1 MKENKIP
8 AKVYKP
14 TNYGKKS
21 LDVIYFIEASE
32 NILAYHWTEI
42 TNWMT
47 QLSNQAQNL
56 NQDIESMAIV
66 IRFKS
71 YNSDQF
77 KNFLN
82 RKVQEMEHKTGFTV
96 IIKYLTDDN
105 QDSYDALNYVV
116 QTYAPELRHNSN
128 KILISLTDGLYRTQS
143 VKSASQKA
151 AIMSNAHSA
160 FNTMIAVG
168 YGSNMNQQELKNW
181 AWSSGHSTFG
191 TYFLLKDISEIE
203 SINGQVLKVLN

>member
-1 MKENKIP
+1 MKDIGSSNAFKSRV
-8 AKVYKP
+8 A
-14 TNYGKKS
+14 KKS

-32 NILAYHWTEI
+32 NILAYHWTAI
-42 TNWMT
+42 TNWMA
-47 QLSNQAQNL
+47 QLSQQASDL

-96 IIKYLTDDN
+96 ILKFLTDDN
-105 QDSYDALNYVV
+105 QDSYDALSYVS
-116 QTYAPELRHNSN
+116 QNHAAALRHNSN
-128 KILISLTDGLYRTQS
+128 KVLISLTDGLYRTQS

-151 AIMSNAHSA
+151 AIMSQAHSA

-191 TYFLLKDISEIE
+191 TYFLLKDISEIA
-203 SINGQVLKVLN
+203 SINTQILKVLN